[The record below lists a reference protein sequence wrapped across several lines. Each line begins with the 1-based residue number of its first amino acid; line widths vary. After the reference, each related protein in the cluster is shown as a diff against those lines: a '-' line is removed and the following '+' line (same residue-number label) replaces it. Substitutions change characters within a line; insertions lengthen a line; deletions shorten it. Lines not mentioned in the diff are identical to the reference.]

1 MKRAGN
7 FPKCARLGMAMIV
20 AFAPMSVMA
29 ADNKERAS
37 EPPAPTAADFAR
49 LQREVAEQRGLIIQM
64 MQVEQQRYDM
74 LLKLIQTGGGPAAE
88 RAAAVASSAP
98 AANGTPASRLPTVDG
113 PPHMREQTHAA
124 IEGSVRVSGG
134 EAEAVYVYVDNV
146 KGPPVKGKT
155 VQIKQEGKQFTPTHA
170 VVQVGTNLWFP
181 NEDSIFHNVFSQSP
195 RNSFDLGAY
204 RSGPP
209 PHAVTMTAAG
219 VVDVQCN
226 MHESMRASVLVVP
239 NRLYAKVRSDGTFRI
254 EGVPTGSRRVVAW
267 GPNLKPSRQ
276 TVDLGASGAR
286 ADFSLEYTGPKV
298 LPNKLGQPYG
308 SYKE

>member
-1 MKRAGN
+1 MTRNGKLVAVCAAAAWLVGAGGVS
-7 FPKCARLGMAMIV
+7 R
-20 AFAPMSVMA
+20 A
-29 ADNKERAS
+29 ADER
-37 EPPAPTAADFAR
+37 PGPTWAEFQK
-49 LQREVAEQRGLIIQM
+49 LQTEVRDQRQLIIQLI
-64 MQVEQQRYDM
+64 QSEQQRYDM

-155 VQIKQEGKQFTPTHA
+155 VQIKQEGKQFAPTHA

>member
-1 MKRAGN
+1 MTRRGN
-7 FPKCARLGMAMIV
+7 LV
-20 AFAPMSVMA
+20 AACVGGACLLSVKAPA
-29 ADNKERAS
+29 NAQDR
-37 EPPAPTAADFAR
+37 PAPTWAEFQK
-49 LQREVAEQRGLIIQM
+49 LQSEVREQRQLIIQL
-64 MQVEQQRYDM
+64 MQSEQQRYDM

-88 RAAAVASSAP
+88 RAASVGNSSP
-98 AANGTPASRLPTVDG
+98 VANGTPARG
-113 PPHMREQTHAA
+113 PAVEGAPRAREQTHAA
-124 IEGSVRVSGG
+124 IEGSVKVSGG